1 MTCILHNYPSRRY
14 APSVADCGHYSPAP
28 DWARTVTT
36 SVAPPG
42 ASRRAPCSPLATE
55 SAKPR
60 TRPCTLCTLT
70 GKPYGGLQA
79 YSAYPGLPL
88 LLCWTW
94 SVSHCREIF
103 LQLGRGSLLRQQ
115 LHTAAY

>member
-14 APSVADCGHYSPAP
+14 APSVADRWHYSPAP
-28 DWARTVTT
+28 TGQGVTT

-42 ASRRAPCSPLATE
+42 ASRRAPCSPLGYWV
-55 SAKPR
+55 SNPR